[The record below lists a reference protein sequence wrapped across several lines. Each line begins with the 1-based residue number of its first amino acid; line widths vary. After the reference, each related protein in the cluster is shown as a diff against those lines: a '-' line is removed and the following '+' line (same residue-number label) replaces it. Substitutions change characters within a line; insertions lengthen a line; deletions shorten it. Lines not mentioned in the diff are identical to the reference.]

1 MIMKRILPII
11 LALCLILCACKSQPD
26 SAETTSATTAPVTTT
41 SVATTAPATETTEN
55 AEATEATEAPVEVVL
70 DPSGLHRNPL
80 NGEILDEAYSGRV
93 FAVTMNTVD
102 QAMPYHGIN
111 QADVYFEM
119 FVNGFAT
126 RGLALFTNVEDVESI
141 GSIRSTR
148 YNFTDLALAYDMILV
163 HASAS
168 DEVLRD
174 MYAEDVANLNA
185 DGDIGYRDSDRYNNR
200 GYDWEHTLFA
210 KGQSLAD
217 AAAKKG
223 YDLEVT
229 GKDYGMHF
237 TEDGTPAKGEKASEI
252 KIVLNHNGSTK
263 TNYMKYDETLGKY
276 IFWQF
281 GDEQIDENTGERVN
295 FENVIVMFATVEDI
309 GQYHVADLYD
319 SGDGYFACGGKII
332 PIKWSHENERDPIRF
347 TLEDGT
353 PLKQGVGSTYIAI
366 APLASSVTYE

>member
-26 SAETTSATTAPVTTT
+26 SAETTNATTAPVTTT
-41 SVATTAPATETTEN
+41 SAATTAPATETTEN

-93 FAVTMNTVD
+93 FAVTMNTVE

-126 RGLALFTNVEDVESI
+126 RGLALFTDVEEVESV
-141 GSIRSTR
+141 GSIRSAR
-148 YNFTDLALAYDMILV
+148 YNFTDLALAYDLILV

-168 DEVLRD
+168 DSVLND
-174 MYAEDVANLNA
+174 MYEEGVDNLNA
-185 DGDIGYRDSDRYNNR
+185 DAGCGYRDSYRYDTL
-200 GYDWEHTLFA
+200 GYAWEHTLFA
-210 KGQSLAD
+210 TGEDLVE
-217 AAAKKG
+217 AAKAKECNLTLS
-223 YDLEVT
+223 DR
-229 GKDYGMHF
+229 DYGMHF

-263 TNYMKYDETLGKY
+263 TNYMKYDESLGKY

-319 SGDGYFACGGKII
+319 SGEGYFACGGKII

>member
-1 MIMKRILPII
+1 MKRILPII
-11 LALCLILCACKSQPD
+11 LILCMLLCACNSSADP
-26 SAETTSATTAPVTTT
+26 AETTA
-41 SVATTAPATETTEN
+41 ATTAPATEDTTVAPQTDAPAVTTE
-55 AEATEATEAPVEVVL
+55 ATDATEAPVEVTIVPT
-70 DPSGLHRNPL
+70 DAMRNPL
-80 NGEILDEAYSGRV
+80 NGEPVDKPYSGRV

-119 FVNGFAT
+119 FINSFAT
-126 RGLALFTNVEDVESI
+126 RGLALFSNVEEVESI

-148 YNFTDLALAYDMILV
+148 YNFTDLALAYDLILV

-168 DEVLRD
+168 QEVLSD
-174 MYAEDVANLNA
+174 MYAEDVDNLNA
-185 DGDIGYRDSDRYNNR
+185 DGEIGYRDSNRYNNL

-210 KGQSLAD
+210 KGQDLLD
-217 AAAKKG
+217 AAADKG
-223 YDLEVT
+223 YDMELS
-229 GKDYGMHF
+229 GRDYGMYF
-237 TEDGTPAKGEKASEI
+237 TEDGTPAKGEAAKEI
-252 KIVLNHNGSTK
+252 KIVLNHKGSTK
-263 TNYMKYDETLGKY
+263 TNYMKYDDALGRY

-295 FENVIVMFATVEDI
+295 FENVIVMYATVEDI

-332 PIKWSHENERDPIRF
+332 PIKWNHENEEDPIRF

-366 APLASSVTYE
+366 APIGSEVTYE